1 MCLWWVLVRE
11 PFQKLDATV
20 ALWILTLLS
29 GTPSHVGSLGSL
41 LSLPKQELA
50 ASVFFFGE
58 CVYVCVCVCLS
69 SFITVMRSLGES
81 IFCDKHVQDTLKES
95 MLLNERIV
103 VTTRLTRDRLVNY
116 RVLQVGVVSL
126 EAENAIEIAS
136 KLQDMINMLYCTVL
150 KTNLVC
156 GLCKNL

>member
-1 MCLWWVLVRE
+1 
-11 PFQKLDATV
+11 
-20 ALWILTLLS
+20 
-29 GTPSHVGSLGSL
+29 
-41 LSLPKQELA
+41 
-50 ASVFFFGE
+50 
-58 CVYVCVCVCLS
+58 
-69 SFITVMRSLGES
+69 MRSLGES